1 MVLPDPPGAKNDLVR
16 PAIITFGL
24 PRASRIIELNLR
36 QNKQML
42 NTPTPARLPDVRF
55 DFSGRRV
62 LVTGGGKGI
71 GREITVFLC
80 GCGAEVVVI
89 SRSAADLELLAAETG
104 CRTITADLSSAEEA
118 ERAARAAG
126 DIDLLVN
133 NAGIAVLQPFLET
146 TPDAFD
152 RTMAINVRAA
162 MTVAQV
168 VARGLIQ
175 RGRPGAIVNVS
186 SQSSVV
192 GLPDHAAYCASKGAL
207 DQLTRVMA
215 IELGPHGIRT
225 NSVNPTVVL
234 TPMGRR
240 AWSDPAKSGPML
252 ARTPLGR
259 FAQPF
264 DVAQAVAYLLS
275 DGAAMINGSTLFV
288 DGGFLAS

>member
-1 MVLPDPPGAKNDLVR
+1 M
-16 PAIITFGL
+16 
-24 PRASRIIELNLR
+24 S
-36 QNKQML
+36 
-42 NTPTPARLPDVRF
+42 NTPTSARAPEVQF

-71 GREITVFLC
+71 GLEITRFLVAS
-80 GCGAEVVVI
+80 GAEVVVI
-89 SRSAADLELLAAETG
+89 SRSAADLDLLAAETG
-104 CRTITADLSSAEEA
+104 CQTIAADLSSAEAA
-118 ERAARAAG
+118 EQAAQEAG

-133 NAGIAVLQPFLET
+133 NAGIAVLQPFLDT
-146 TPDAFD
+146 SPDAFD
-152 RTMAINVRAA
+152 RTMAVNVRAA
-162 MTVAQV
+162 MIVAQV
-168 VARGLIQ
+168 VARGLIR
-175 RGRPGAIVNVS
+175 RGVPGAIVNVS

-192 GLPDHAAYCASKGAL
+192 GLPEHAAYCASKGAL

-234 TPMGRR
+234 TPMGQR

-259 FAQPF
+259 FAQPL

-275 DGAAMINGSTLFV
+275 DGAAMINGATLFV